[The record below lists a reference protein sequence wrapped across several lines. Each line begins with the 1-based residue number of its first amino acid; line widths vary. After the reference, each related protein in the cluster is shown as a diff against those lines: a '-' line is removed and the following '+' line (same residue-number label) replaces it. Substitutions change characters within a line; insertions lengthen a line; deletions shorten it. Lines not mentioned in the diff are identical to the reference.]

1 MVARVRNVNI
11 NVPQGSWKSTTGT
24 KHTAA
29 NNIKKVGYDNC
40 TDQIAPGDCLPF
52 SVEHWLCTGGV
63 INGTGSGGRSFT
75 NWIGDGVFPTNFD
88 HLTINGLTPDGAAA
102 LSAAARTNPSRP
114 YVDIPAEF
122 AQLGDIISLVKDAG
136 VNILKKAARKNIEF
150 QFGVL
155 PILSDFG
162 KLCNVADQINRRVN
176 DFERLSSP
184 KGYRRT
190 LKIDATTVKST
201 KSVVFQSE
209 NALISGVC
217 TGTSYAT
224 IKAHVR
230 WYATYDMKRY
240 RSISKLRELARK
252 AVIAKNVVD
261 FATLWELIPWSWFI
275 DWGFNVSQFLTAQ
288 RNIVPAR
295 LGGVWLIKHTKTVWT
310 CPQLSTGTGITMSSF
325 KSTRE
330 SVSRAAVVPSLTA
343 HFPLLSG
350 NQMGILTSLH
360 VMRGLK

>member
-1 MVARVRNVNI
+1 MTARTRNTNI

-24 KHTAA
+24 THTSV
-29 NNIKKVGYDNC
+29 NGVKKIGYDNC
-40 TDQIAPGDCLPF
+40 TDQVAPGDCLPF
-52 SVEHWLCTGGV
+52 STEHWICSGGV
-63 INGTGSGGRSFT
+63 LNGVGSGGRSFT

-88 HLTINGLTPDGAAA
+88 HLTISGLTPDGAAA

-136 VNILKKAARKNIEF
+136 TNILKKAARKNIEF

-155 PILSDFG
+155 PILQDFE
-162 KLCNVADQINRRVN
+162 KLCNVADQINRRVQ
-176 DFERLSSP
+176 DFERLSSS

-190 LKIDATTVKST
+190 LKIDAKTFTAT

-209 NALISGVC
+209 NALVSGQCSGV
-217 TGTSYAT
+217 TYAT
-224 IKAHVR
+224 IKAHIR
-230 WYATYDMKRY
+230 WFSTYDMKKY
-240 RSISKLRELARK
+240 RSIKKLRELARK

-261 FATLWELIPWSWFI
+261 FATIWELIPWSWFI
-275 DWGFNVSQFLTAQ
+275 DWGANVSQYLIAQ

-295 LGGVWLIKHTKTVWT
+295 LGGVWLIKHTKTVWS
-310 CPQLSTGTGITMSSF
+310 CKDLSTGTGITMSSF

-330 SVSRAAVVPSLTA
+330 SVQRLAVVPSLTA